1 MSASADVKAVL
12 AEKTLIQRIGSG
24 TRGTIRALL
33 RNKAGFLGFLGV
45 TFFVLMTTL
54 GPLVIPYE
62 GDPRL
67 DRLRPGAR
75 SLFAPPSVEHP
86 LGLDVKGRDVL
97 SHIVHGGGPLI
108 VTALQAGILTTVV
121 AVVLG
126 AAAGLLGGLVDQLI
140 SAASNFILTI
150 PQFPL
155 LLVLATIVTF
165 ENRLG
170 MALLLAVLNWPTLM
184 RAVRAQVMS
193 LKSRDYVEAAFALD
207 LGLWHITTREVLPNM
222 ISYIVVNMIFTIR
235 SAMYFII
242 ALMFL
247 GLVPLTEPDWGMM
260 IFIGK
265 QQGSLSNPEAAWML
279 LAPVLAIALF
289 QLSLVLFTRSLEEV
303 FNPRLRQGV

>member
-1 MSASADVKAVL
+1 MSAPADATMVWREQSL
-12 AEKTLIQRIGSG
+12 AQRLGRGI
-24 TRGTIRALL
+24 RGTLRALL

-45 TFFVLMTTL
+45 MFFVVMTTL
-54 GPLVIPYE
+54 GPLVVPYE
-62 GDPRL
+62 GDPHL

-75 SLFAPPSVEHP
+75 SLFAPPSLEHP

-108 VTALQAGILTTVV
+108 MTALQAGILTTIV
-121 AVVLG
+121 AVALG
-126 AAAGLLGGLVDQLI
+126 AAAGLLGGVTDQLI
-140 SAASNFILTI
+140 SAVGNFILTI

-155 LLVLATIVTF
+155 LLVLATIITF
-165 ENRLG
+165 DSRLG
-170 MALLLAVLNWPTLM
+170 MALLLAALNWPTLM

-247 GLVPLTEPDWGMM
+247 GLVPLAEPDWGMM

-279 LAPVLAIALF
+279 LAPVMAIALF

-303 FNPRLRQGV
+303 FNPRLRQGI